1 MDYKMSPFAQCLIM
15 IRSRYGIRQSELA
28 ALVGYEQS
36 YISALEV
43 GLKGPPT
50 LEFVERLNKALSLS
64 ADEKQ
69 TLHESLNA
77 SQRKFTIDLDAREDV
92 YWMFKDLREYLS
104 ELSEAQI
111 RVIREIIRFR
121 DPQKPQVIRP
131 MRRIKRHK
139 VEEVAM

>member
-1 MDYKMSPFAQCLIM
+1 MSPFAQRLAIL
-15 IRSRYGIRQSELA
+15 RARYHLRQGELA

-50 LEFVERLNKALSLS
+50 LEFVERLSEALSLS
-64 ADEKQ
+64 SDERQ
-69 TLHESLNA
+69 TLYDSLDA
-77 SQRKFTIDLDAREDV
+77 SQRKFTIDLAAREDV
-92 YWMFKDLREYLS
+92 YWMFRDLRKCLP
-104 ELSEAQI
+104 ELSEAQV
-111 RVIREIIRFR
+111 RVIREIVRFR

-131 MRRIKRHK
+131 MHKTKRRK